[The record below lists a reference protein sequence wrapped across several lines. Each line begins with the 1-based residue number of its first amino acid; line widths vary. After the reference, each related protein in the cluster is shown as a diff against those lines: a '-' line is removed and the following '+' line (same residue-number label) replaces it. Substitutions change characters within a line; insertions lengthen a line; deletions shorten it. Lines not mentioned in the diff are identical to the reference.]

1 MTNKCTKSN
10 PRNQVNIPFFK
21 IEQSRK
27 ADFTANGGMFLM
39 AELIKK
45 LGIIEKLAQLN
56 IFDRKKIGEAT
67 HLEMNLIL
75 LLTNPQ
81 SVLYGAFQ

>member
-1 MTNKCTKSN
+1 MIDKYTKSK
-10 PRNQVNIPFFK
+10 PRNQVNIPLFR

-27 ADFTANGGMFLM
+27 ADFTANSGMFLM

-56 IFDRKKIGEAT
+56 IFDRKKIGEAV
-67 HLEMNLIL
+67 HILALI
-75 LLTNPQ
+75 
-81 SVLYGAFQ
+81 